1 MQMTVTRA
9 LVELKRLD
17 DRINSAI
24 SQGVFVGVTVGK
36 DAQRKV
42 VNSHIS
48 VSEAENQIKGSF
60 DTVEQLIANRQKIK
74 SAVVLSNAQTK
85 VTVLGR
91 EMSVA
96 EAIELKSTITFRTVF
111 ANTLK
116 RQSQAAQLA
125 VNDLQTKLDDAI
137 ERGVTT
143 LYGSDKSKV
152 DAGAY
157 EAVAT
162 PQRNSKQPAVLDPQK
177 ISEKIAK
184 VEKEISD
191 LSSEVDFILSESN
204 ARTTIEVDI

>member
-48 VSEAENQIKGSF
+48 VSEAESQIKGSF

-157 EAVAT
+157 EVVAT
-162 PQRNSKQPAVLDPQK
+162 PQRSSKQPAVLDPQK
-177 ISEKIAK
+177 ISEKIVK

>member
-36 DAQRKV
+36 DAQRKI

-116 RQSQAAQLA
+116 RQAQAAQLA

-157 EAVAT
+157 EVVAT